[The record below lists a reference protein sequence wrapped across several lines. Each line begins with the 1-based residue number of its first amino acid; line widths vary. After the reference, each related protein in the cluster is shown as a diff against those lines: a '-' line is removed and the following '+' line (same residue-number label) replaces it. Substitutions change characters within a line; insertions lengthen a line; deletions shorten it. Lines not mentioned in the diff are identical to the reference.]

1 MPDSFLQKVSSGI
14 REEVLAEML
23 QEELPDVE
31 LPYEELPDEDNL
43 PDEDELPNDMQD
55 ETPTYDIEDLV
66 ASDKDNPSTGKRV
79 RFQVSEDENEQDH
92 PAKRVRLQARDGIKK
107 QAARMVAR
115 SSQSLKNISPGDNVA
130 VPISQFDRS
139 FGDLP
144 NVIGVVLSIHEK
156 ELYTIGTKSGKIK
169 GKLFRS
175 QFKPIDYKG
184 LEDNHVPPNI
194 ELTLREIV
202 RTQSVCKGQ
211 GFTKCNCKGTC
222 LRNCSCYK
230 KKLNCNSACHTKT
243 VNRNCKNVDGNS
255 HC

>member
-1 MPDSFLQKVSSGI
+1 
-14 REEVLAEML
+14 
-23 QEELPDVE
+23 
-31 LPYEELPDEDNL
+31 
-43 PDEDELPNDMQD
+43 
-55 ETPTYDIEDLV
+55 
-66 ASDKDNPSTGKRV
+66 
-79 RFQVSEDENEQDH
+79 
-92 PAKRVRLQARDGIKK
+92 
-107 QAARMVAR
+107 MVAR
-115 SSQSLKNISPGDNVA
+115 SSQSLKNISLGDNVA
-130 VPISQFDRS
+130 VPISKFDRS

-169 GKLFRS
+169 GKLSRS
-175 QFKPIDYKG
+175 QFEPIDYKG